1 MAIRREKRVQMLF
14 SDEEW
19 AMLLELA
26 DEDGV
31 TASDWVRL
39 RVRQGYAEMAEPRR
53 TKSKFRR

>member
-1 MAIRREKRVQMLF
+1 MLF